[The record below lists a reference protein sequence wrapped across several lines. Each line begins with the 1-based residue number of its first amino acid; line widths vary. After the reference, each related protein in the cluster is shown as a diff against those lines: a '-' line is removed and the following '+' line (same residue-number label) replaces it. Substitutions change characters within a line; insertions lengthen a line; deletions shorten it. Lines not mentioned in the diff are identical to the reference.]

1 MMSKRFDLLIFDWDG
16 TLMDSTAAIANSII
30 ASCVDMDLPV
40 PSFAQASHIIGLG
53 LDEAIAALLPDLSEA
68 DYPAFT
74 ARYRHHFLGQDHL
87 LPLFDGVMQTL
98 PQLHAQGYWMTV
110 ATGKSRRGLD
120 RALDHSQLRPYF
132 HASRCADE
140 LNSKPHPAMII
151 ALMDYCVVTPERT
164 LMIGDTSHDLLMAQ
178 NAGVA
183 SVGVSYGAH
192 TGESLLAYSPLYV
205 ADSFN
210 DLARW
215 LSLHA

>member
-1 MMSKRFDLLIFDWDG
+1 MTKKFDLLIFDWDG

-30 ASCVDMDLPV
+30 AACVDMGLPA

-53 LDEAIAALLPDLSEA
+53 LDEAIAALLPDLPVA
-68 DYPAFT
+68 DYAAFT

-87 LPLFDGVMQTL
+87 LPLFDGVAQAI
-98 PQLHAQGYWMTV
+98 PALHAQGYWVTV

-120 RALDHSQLRPYF
+120 RALAQSQLRPYF
-132 HASRCADE
+132 HATRCADE
-140 LNSKPHPAMII
+140 LNSKPHPAMILDI
-151 ALMDYCVVTPERT
+151 MDYCVVPPERT

-192 TGESLLAYSPLYV
+192 SAVSLQAYSPLYV

-210 DLARW
+210 DLAQW
-215 LSLHA
+215 LSEHA

>member
-1 MMSKRFDLLIFDWDG
+1 MSKQFDLLIFDWDG

-30 ASCVDMDLPV
+30 ASCVDMGLPV
-40 PSFAQASHIIGLG
+40 PSLAEASHIIGLG
-53 LDEAIAALLPDLSEA
+53 LSEAIATLLPDLSET

-87 LPLFDGVMQTL
+87 LPLFEGVAQTL
-98 PQLHAQGYWMTV
+98 PYLHSQGYWMTV

-120 RALDHSQLRPYF
+120 RALDQSQMRPYF
-132 HASRCADE
+132 HATRCADE
-140 LNSKPHPAMII
+140 VNSKPHPDMILQ
-151 ALMDYCVVTPERT
+151 LMDYCVVPPERT
-164 LMIGDTSHDLLMAQ
+164 LMIGDTSHDLLMAK

-192 TGESLLAYSPLYV
+192 EEDSLRAFSPLYV
-205 ADSFN
+205 AHSFN

-215 LSLHA
+215 LSLNA